1 MLPYWASNVSSSASK
16 AVAAHMCCHARHRFI
31 FLADFVLREDDLG
44 AQFHRLLPHYHPG
57 EDAIPVKENRAKALW
72 TLRLPHAA

>member
-1 MLPYWASNVSSSASK
+1 MSQSLPQHPKQLLHVC
-16 AVAAHMCCHARHRFI
+16 AAMPGI
-31 FLADFVLREDDLG
+31 GLFLADFMLREDDLG

-57 EDAIPVKENRAKALW
+57 EGAIPVKENRAKAFW

>member
-1 MLPYWASNVSSSASK
+1 MSQSLPQHPKQLLHVC
-16 AVAAHMCCHARHRFI
+16 AAMPGI
-31 FLADFVLREDDLG
+31 GLFLADFMLREDNQE

-57 EDAIPVKENRAKALW
+57 EDAIPVKENRAKAFW